1 MIGTE
6 EMNMGALCNLSGA
19 VLSAS
24 AGLYEVLWL
33 TRGWESA
40 GAVCL
45 SREECFVTDIT
56 ENCQI
61 APGDSKKQTILVSF
75 IMHFEVLYR

>member
-24 AGLYEVLWL
+24 AGLYDVLWL

-45 SREECFVTDIT
+45 GREECFLTDIT

-61 APGDSKKQTILVSF
+61 APGDSKKQNNF
-75 IMHFEVLYR
+75 GQFYYAF

>member
-33 TRGWESA
+33 TRAGRQPEQSASA
-40 GAVCL
+40 GRNVSLLTLPKIARLHLVIVK
-45 SREECFVTDIT
+45 SR
-56 ENCQI
+56 
-61 APGDSKKQTILVSF
+61 TILVSF
-75 IMHFEVLYR
+75 IMNFEVLYR